1 MERSRRGRWIWVHS
15 CSINGYLEDL
25 LLSRYDYLFN
35 NDGIEPN
42 GVISDIG
49 EVIGGATP
57 SKKKPEYYTQQGI
70 GWITPRELS
79 NTTDK
84 FIAHGADDITRLGY
98 DSCSVRLMPAGTV
111 LFSSRAPI
119 GYVAIAADEVTTNQG
134 FKSIVPN
141 DDIGTAFVYCFLKLN
156 KERIADAGSG
166 TTFPEVSGRTMKS
179 IELVIPDKDQCAEFS
194 EWASPIL
201 EHQQVLEVENHK
213 LKQLRDTLLPKL
225 MSGEIDVSK
234 VEFPTQPNSHLW
246 KFKMNSQRAF
256 RCIQW
261 FVLHVLGFPSSSSL
275 PWQKRRDA
283 Q

>member
-1 MERSRRGRWIWVHS
+1 
-15 CSINGYLEDL
+15 
-25 LLSRYDYLFN
+25 
-35 NDGIEPN
+35 
-42 GVISDIG
+42 
-49 EVIGGATP
+49 
-57 SKKKPEYYTQQGI
+57 
-70 GWITPRELS
+70 
-79 NTTDK
+79 
-84 FIAHGADDITRLGY
+84 
-98 DSCSVRLMPAGTV
+98 
-111 LFSSRAPI
+111 
-119 GYVAIAADEVTTNQG
+119 
-134 FKSIVPN
+134 
-141 DDIGTAFVYCFLKLN
+141 
-156 KERIADAGSG
+156 
-166 TTFPEVSGRTMKS
+166 MKS